1 MKKTVTSKKSNDNKK
16 AVRLTVFNYITVF
29 KQFFFFTNYLILMS
43 KPFVILFYLWRNKTY
58 SLTYLLN
65 KTVDVKPKRKFG
77 GKAK

>member
-1 MKKTVTSKKSNDNKK
+1 
-16 AVRLTVFNYITVF
+16 
-29 KQFFFFTNYLILMS
+29 MS
-43 KPFVILFYLWRNKTY
+43 KPFVFLFYLWRKKKY